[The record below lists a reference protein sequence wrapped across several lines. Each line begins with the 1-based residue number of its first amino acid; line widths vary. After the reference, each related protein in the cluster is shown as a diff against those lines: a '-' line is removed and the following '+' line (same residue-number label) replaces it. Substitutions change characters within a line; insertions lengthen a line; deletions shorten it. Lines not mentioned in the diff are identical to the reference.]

1 VVDKND
7 DRLIERRD
15 IVHLAILVA
24 IALVIGVYLIATTVL
39 IAKDGVFYIERAQ
52 QLTSDPVRIIKAH
65 PPGYPFL
72 IMAAHK
78 CASLF
83 TDDPSVFTWIYSA
96 QSVTL
101 LCRLLALILLYFIG
115 KLLAGS
121 RQSFWAM
128 LILIFLPYPTRIV
141 CDVVREWPYLLFL
154 ATGFFF
160 LLWSVKSGEWW
171 AFGLAGLSCGLG
183 YLIRPESAQLIIYGL
198 LWGVVSLFRP
208 KLWGVSRWKNFF
220 ALALLL
226 IGFAIPAAPYMKCT
240 GKIIPLRV
248 TRIMK
253 LLSHNTLLDKANTP
267 KTDSVSSNYNTAGI
281 VAPDIMKALGEIF
294 KTIGESLM
302 WFFLPA
308 LMIGLCHHFRINA
321 KFEDQ
326 FLITTFII
334 MNIAMMVLRYCYI
347 QLHVSQRWS
356 LPLITF
362 TIFYVPI
369 GLQVAG
375 KWLNNKRSGSEQK
388 IDTPKEKRLSW
399 FVILL
404 FIGLSICLPKLL
416 RPVRIEKQDYENAAE
431 WLSENTTSVDIVATP
446 DKRIT
451 FYAECR
457 GVKYKNER
465 IPEFAKYIVKIVKD
479 ENAKPKWSRTVQE
492 KYSGWVNKQ
501 EKKKRIIIYEVL

>member
-1 VVDKND
+1 
-7 DRLIERRD
+7 
-15 IVHLAILVA
+15 
-24 IALVIGVYLIATTVL
+24 
-39 IAKDGVFYIERAQ
+39 
-52 QLTSDPVRIIKAH
+52 
-65 PPGYPFL
+65 
-72 IMAAHK
+72 
-78 CASLF
+78 
-83 TDDPSVFTWIYSA
+83 
-96 QSVTL
+96 
-101 LCRLLALILLYFIG
+101 
-115 KLLAGS
+115 
-121 RQSFWAM
+121 
-128 LILIFLPYPTRIV
+128 
-141 CDVVREWPYLLFL
+141 
-154 ATGFFF
+154 
-160 LLWSVKSGEWW
+160 
-171 AFGLAGLSCGLG
+171 
-183 YLIRPESAQLIIYGL
+183 
-198 LWGVVSLFRP
+198 
-208 KLWGVSRWKNFF
+208 
-220 ALALLL
+220 
-226 IGFAIPAAPYMKCT
+226 
-240 GKIIPLRV
+240 
-248 TRIMK
+248 
-253 LLSHNTLLDKANTP
+253 
-267 KTDSVSSNYNTAGI
+267 
-281 VAPDIMKALGEIF
+281 
-294 KTIGESLM
+294 
-302 WFFLPA
+302 
-308 LMIGLCHHFRINA
+308 
-321 KFEDQ
+321 
-326 FLITTFII
+326 

-347 QLHVSQRWS
+347 QLHASQRWS

>member
-96 QSVTL
+96 QSVTP

-302 WFFLPA
+302 WFFFA
-308 LMIGLCHHFRINA
+308 GVDDR
-321 KFEDQ
+321 
-326 FLITTFII
+326 
-334 MNIAMMVLRYCYI
+334 
-347 QLHVSQRWS
+347 S
-356 LPLITF
+356 
-362 TIFYVPI
+362 VPSFPN
-369 GLQVAG
+369 Q
-375 KWLNNKRSGSEQK
+375 
-388 IDTPKEKRLSW
+388 
-399 FVILL
+399 
-404 FIGLSICLPKLL
+404 C
-416 RPVRIEKQDYENAAE
+416 
-431 WLSENTTSVDIVATP
+431 
-446 DKRIT
+446 
-451 FYAECR
+451 
-457 GVKYKNER
+457 
-465 IPEFAKYIVKIVKD
+465 
-479 ENAKPKWSRTVQE
+479 
-492 KYSGWVNKQ
+492 
-501 EKKKRIIIYEVL
+501 